1 MLEHDQWD
9 SELIAQVHPPQ
20 WVNPSPAAKY
30 DLVVIGA
37 GTGGLVSAAGAAG
50 LGAKVALIEKHLM
63 GGDCLNVGCVPSKG
77 LISAARAWSTAR
89 HAHGIYAGP
98 NVAEGSI
105 GDFDAMM
112 NRMRRIRSELSPI
125 DGAARF
131 RELGVDVFL
140 GHGAFVSAKAIQVGD
155 AILRFRRAVIA
166 TGARAAAPKIPGLDT
181 VLYRTNESIFDLT
194 ALPARLVI
202 LGAGPIGCEMA
213 QCFARFGAQV
223 TLIDRGQRILPRD
236 DADAAM
242 VVQQALVEDG
252 VQLVSM
258 SSVSQVS
265 QQGSEI
271 HVKSVRD
278 GVESLFV
285 CDELLVA
292 IGRAPNVEGM
302 GLDRAGVALE
312 NDDAGALVQH
322 QGVFQG
328 DGALEIAAGGF
339 KGSVPLKRATA
350 TPRPKG
356 IRVDDRLRTTNP
368 RVYAVGDV
376 CSKLQFTHAADFQAR
391 MVIQNAL
398 FFGRAKASNLVTPW
412 ATYTSPELAQV
423 GHTATSAAASGVQI
437 QSFTVPLHDVDRAR
451 LEGETQGFCRVHV
464 RQGTDQIVGATIVAP
479 NAGDIIS
486 EVTLA
491 MTNGLGLGAIGK
503 TMHPYPTQG
512 EMLRKVA
519 DAYNRTR
526 LTPFVRKLF
535 TRYFA
540 FFK

>member
-20 WVNPSPAAKY
+20 WMNPSPAAKY

-37 GTGGLVSAAGAAG
+37 GTGGLVAAAGAAG

-89 HAHGIYAGP
+89 RAYGAYAGP
-98 NVAEGSI
+98 AVADGSS
-105 GDFDAMM
+105 GDFEAMM
-112 NRMRRIRSELSPI
+112 SRMRRIRSELSPI

-140 GHGAFVSAKAIQVGD
+140 GHGTFISARTIQVGD

-181 VLYRTNESIFDLT
+181 VRYRTNESIFDLT

-223 TLIDRGQRILPRD
+223 TLIDRNQRILPRD
-236 DADAAM
+236 DADAAT

-252 VQLVSM
+252 VRVVTM

-271 HVKSVRD
+271 HVTSVRD
-278 GVESLFV
+278 GVESPHV

-302 GLDRAGVALE
+302 GLELAGVA
-312 NDDAGALVQH
+312 
-322 QGVFQG
+322 FQG
-328 DGALEIAAGGF
+328 DGALE
-339 KGSVPLKRATA
+339 
-350 TPRPKG
+350 
-356 IRVDDRLRTTNP
+356 
-368 RVYAVGDV
+368 
-376 CSKLQFTHAADFQAR
+376 
-391 MVIQNAL
+391 
-398 FFGRAKASNLVTPW
+398 
-412 ATYTSPELAQV
+412 
-423 GHTATSAAASGVQI
+423 
-437 QSFTVPLHDVDRAR
+437 
-451 LEGETQGFCRVHV
+451 
-464 RQGTDQIVGATIVAP
+464 TDQ
-479 NAGDIIS
+479 
-486 EVTLA
+486 EL
-491 MTNGLGLGAIGK
+491 
-503 TMHPYPTQG
+503 
-512 EMLRKVA
+512 
-519 DAYNRTR
+519 
-526 LTPFVRKLF
+526 
-535 TRYFA
+535 
-540 FFK
+540 